1 MCLLKGWP
9 RLQGIKAVS
18 DWPALGV
25 TIWGCQWHLESTVQA
40 LVGYA
45 GSGVCMYVLCNINT
59 NIICDL
65 FAVFAV
71 LWLLWVS
78 VYVPVNGNGL

>member
-9 RLQGIKAVS
+9 RLQGIKAIS
-18 DWPALGV
+18 DWPALGM
-25 TIWGCQWHLESTVQA
+25 TIWECQWHLESTVQA

-45 GSGVCMYVLCNINT
+45 GLGYISCNINT
-59 NIICDL
+59 NITCDL

-71 LWLLWVS
+71 L
-78 VYVPVNGNGL
+78 